1 LRGKDVFLSDKIVWI
16 FMIKLIK
23 FLFWSSISCCLLAVF
38 FILGAYFILRP
49 SLPEISLVDEA
60 QLQMPLKILTEDGI
74 LIGEFGEIKRRSLDF
89 QDIPTNI
96 KNAFLAA
103 EDDQFFNHQGISYK
117 GLLRSVIRCLSPN
130 GCYGGGGTI
139 SMQVVRGYLL
149 TREVTISR
157 KAKEIFLALQLE
169 GEISKEEIFELY
181 INRNFFGNRSYGIE
195 AASNTYFNK
204 NTFELS
210 LSEAATIAA
219 MAQSPSRI
227 NAIKAP
233 KRTEQRRNWILS
245 RMLKLNMISR
255 SDYDNAIKTP
265 LSVVKNIDL
274 YEVDGRYLAEK
285 ARQDIISRYGLE
297 AYKNGWSVYTT
308 LNSKLQASAN
318 KNSFDEL
325 LVYDKRHGWHEAE
338 NFAYLF
344 TDNEI
349 SFLSDLDINF
359 LQEDIYVS
367 DIYDDSKNLS
377 NQISIIFE
385 NFPHYKTHIKGL
397 VISFKDDKLHFIDE
411 NLEIHSIV
419 WSDEYEWARKRISN
433 NQRGPKPQFFN
444 EILNFGDFIYLR
456 KEDEFFKLDQIPK
469 AETSLISIHPM
480 SGAVKAYVGGSNFSS
495 SNFDRVALSYPQP
508 GSSFKP
514 FIYAAALANEYNLF
528 SLVNDAPIAFEDKNL
543 ESVWRPEN
551 YTGKFYGPTSVRD
564 ALINSLNIVS
574 IKLLRDVGIDKA
586 QNYLQNFGYKK
597 SRLPSDLSLA
607 LGSGNFSPI
616 EMVRAFSVIANGGY
630 LIDPYYIS
638 KIEDR
643 NGNIIYSHEDFLNLL
658 DIKEITAFPWLD
670 TLEMNIKKP
679 YFLIEPLFKEDK
691 VIDERIAFLT
701 NDVLKEFMTKGTA
714 GRKAAILNRKDIG
727 GKTGTTNDAVSTWFS
742 GFHED
747 LATTVW
753 VGTDDFTS
761 LGENEYGSTIALPI
775 WINYMQDA
783 LENLEVKERNI
794 PEGISFVKVNKET
807 GEIDNSLDA
816 QTYFELILDENLED

>member
-1 LRGKDVFLSDKIVWI
+1 
-16 FMIKLIK
+16 MIKLIK

-89 QDIPTNI
+89 PDIPTNI

-149 TREVTISR
+149 TREVTITR

-204 NTFELS
+204 STFELS

-245 RMLKLNMISR
+245 RMLKLRMISKN
-255 SDYDNAIKTP
+255 DYDNAIKTP
-265 LSVVKNIDL
+265 LAVVKNIDL

-308 LNSKLQASAN
+308 LDSKLQASAN

-325 LVYDKRHGWHEAE
+325 LVYDKRHGWDETE

-344 TDNEI
+344 NDNEI
-349 SFLSDLDINF
+349 LFLTDLDINF
-359 LQEDIYVS
+359 LEEDIYVS
-367 DIYDDSKNLS
+367 DFYDDSKSLS

-385 NFPHYKTHIKGL
+385 NFPYYKTHTKGL
-397 VISFKDDKLHFIDE
+397 VISFKDEKLHFIDE
-411 NLEIHSIV
+411 NLEIHSII
-419 WSDEYEWARKRISN
+419 WSDEYRWARKKTSN
-433 NQRGPKPQFFN
+433 NQMGPKPQFFSDF
-444 EILNFGDFIYLR
+444 LNFGDFIYLR
-456 KEDEFFKLDQIPK
+456 REDEFLTLDQIPT

-480 SGAVKAYVGGSNFSS
+480 SGAVKAYVGGANFSK
-495 SNFDRVALSYPQP
+495 SNFDRVALSYPQS

-564 ALINSLNIVS
+564 ALIKSLNIVS
-574 IKLLRDVGIDKA
+574 IKLLRQVGIDKA
-586 QNYLQNFGYKK
+586 QNYVQNFGYKK
-597 SRLPSDLSLA
+597 SRLPADLSLA

-630 LIDPYYIS
+630 LTDPYYIS

-643 NGNIIYSHEDFLNLL
+643 NGNIIYSHGDFLNLV

-670 TLEMNIKKP
+670 TLEMNIKRP
-679 YFLIEPLFKEDK
+679 YFLIEPLFIEDK

-753 VGTDDFTS
+753 VGTDDFSS

-775 WINYMQDA
+775 WINYMRDA

-794 PEGISFVKVNKET
+794 PEGVSFVKVNKKT
-807 GEIDNSLDA
+807 GEIDNSLNA

>member
-1 LRGKDVFLSDKIVWI
+1 ML
-16 FMIKLIK
+16 KLIK
-23 FLFWSSISCCLLAVF
+23 FLFWSSISCCLLAIFLV
-38 FILGAYFILRP
+38 LGAYFTLRP
-49 SLPEISLVDEA
+49 SLPEISLVDQA
-60 QLQMPLKILTEDGI
+60 QLQMPLKILTEDGV

-89 QDIPTNI
+89 SDIPPNI

-157 KAKEIFLALQLE
+157 KVKEIFLALQLE

-204 NTFELS
+204 STFELS

-245 RMLKLNMISR
+245 RMLKLRMISKN
-255 SDYDNAIKTP
+255 DYDNAIKTP
-265 LSVVKNIDL
+265 LAVVKNIDL

-308 LNSKLQASAN
+308 LDSKLQASAT

-325 LVYDKRHGWHEAE
+325 LVYDKRHGWDEAE

-344 TDNEI
+344 NDDEI
-349 SFLSDLDINF
+349 LFLTDLDINF
-359 LQEDIYVS
+359 LEEDIYVS
-367 DIYDDSKNLS
+367 DFYDDSKNLS

-385 NFPHYKTHIKGL
+385 NFPYYKTHTKGL
-397 VISFKDDKLHFIDE
+397 VISFKDEKLHFIDE
-411 NLEIHSIV
+411 NLDIHSII
-419 WSDEYEWARKRISN
+419 WSDDYRWARKKTSN
-433 NQRGPKPQFFN
+433 NQIGPKPQFFSDF
-444 EILNFGDFIYLR
+444 LNFGDFIYLR
-456 KEDEFFKLDQIPK
+456 KEDEFFTLDQIPT

-480 SGAVKAYVGGSNFSS
+480 SGAVKAYVGGANFSK
-495 SNFDRVALSYPQP
+495 SNFDRVALSYPQS

-564 ALINSLNIVS
+564 ALIKSLNIVS
-574 IKLLRDVGIDKA
+574 IKLLREVGIDKA
-586 QNYLQNFGYKK
+586 QNYVQNFGYNK
-597 SRLPSDLSLA
+597 SRLPADLSLA

-630 LIDPYYIS
+630 LTDPYYIS

-643 NGNIIYSHEDFLNLL
+643 NGNIIYSHGDFLNLV

-670 TLEMNIKKP
+670 TLEMNIKRP
-679 YFLIEPLFKEDK
+679 YFLIEPLFREDK

-753 VGTDDFTS
+753 VGTDDFSS

-775 WINYMQDA
+775 WINYMRDA

-794 PEGISFVKVNKET
+794 PEGVSFVKVNKKT
-807 GEIDNSLDA
+807 GEIDNSLNA

>member
-1 LRGKDVFLSDKIVWI
+1 ML
-16 FMIKLIK
+16 KLIK
-23 FLFWSSISCCLLAVF
+23 FLFWSSISCCLLAIFLV
-38 FILGAYFILRP
+38 LGAYFTLRP

-60 QLQMPLKILTEDGI
+60 QLQMPLKILTEDGV

-89 QDIPTNI
+89 ADIPPNI

-149 TREVTISR
+149 TRDVTITR

-204 NTFELS
+204 STFELS

-245 RMLKLNMISR
+245 RMLKLRMISKN
-255 SDYDNAIKTP
+255 DYDNAFKTP
-265 LSVVKNIDL
+265 LAVVKNIDL
-274 YEVDGRYLAEK
+274 YQVDGRYLAEK

-308 LNSKLQASAN
+308 LDSKLQASAN

-325 LVYDKRHGWHEAE
+325 LVYDKRHGWDEAE

-344 TDNEI
+344 NDDEI
-349 SFLSDLDINF
+349 LFLTDLDINF
-359 LQEDIYVS
+359 LEEDIYVS
-367 DIYDDSKNLS
+367 DFYDDNKSLS

-385 NFPHYKTHIKGL
+385 NFPYYKTHTKGL
-397 VISFKDDKLHFIDE
+397 VISFKDEKLHFIDE
-411 NLEIHSIV
+411 NLEIHSII
-419 WSDEYEWARKRISN
+419 WSDEYRWARKKTSN
-433 NQRGPKPQFFN
+433 NQIGPKPQFFSDF
-444 EILNFGDFIYLR
+444 LNFGDFIYLR
-456 KEDEFFKLDQIPK
+456 KEDEFFTLDQIPT

-480 SGAVKAYVGGSNFSS
+480 SGAVKAYVGGANFSK
-495 SNFDRVALSYPQP
+495 SNFDRVALSYPQS

-564 ALINSLNIVS
+564 ALIKSLNIVS
-574 IKLLRDVGIDKA
+574 IKLLREVGIDKA
-586 QNYLQNFGYKK
+586 QNYIQNFGYKK
-597 SRLPSDLSLA
+597 SRLPADLSLA

-630 LIDPYYIS
+630 LTDPYYIS

-643 NGNIIYSHEDFLNLL
+643 NGNIIYSHGDFLNLV

-670 TLEMNIKKP
+670 TLEMNIKRP

-753 VGTDDFTS
+753 VGTDDFSS

-775 WINYMQDA
+775 WINYMRDA

-794 PEGISFVKVNKET
+794 PEGVSFVKVNKKT
-807 GEIDNSLDA
+807 GEVDISLDA

>member
-1 LRGKDVFLSDKIVWI
+1 ML
-16 FMIKLIK
+16 KLIK
-23 FLFWSSISCCLLAVF
+23 FLFWSSISCCLLAIFLV
-38 FILGAYFILRP
+38 LGAYFTLRP

-60 QLQMPLKILTEDGI
+60 QLQMPLKILTEDGV

-89 QDIPTNI
+89 ADIPPNI

-157 KAKEIFLALQLE
+157 KVKEIFLALQLE

-204 NTFELS
+204 STFELS

-245 RMLKLNMISR
+245 RMLKLRMISKN
-255 SDYDNAIKTP
+255 DYDNAFKTP
-265 LSVVKNIDL
+265 LAVVKNIDL
-274 YEVDGRYLAEK
+274 YQVDGRYLAEK

-308 LNSKLQASAN
+308 LDSKLQASAN

-325 LVYDKRHGWHEAE
+325 LVYDKRHGWDEAE

-344 TDNEI
+344 NDDEI
-349 SFLSDLDINF
+349 LFLTDLDINF
-359 LQEDIYVS
+359 LEEDIYVS
-367 DIYDDSKNLS
+367 DFYDDNKSLS

-385 NFPHYKTHIKGL
+385 NFPYYKTHTKGL
-397 VISFKDDKLHFIDE
+397 VISFKDEKLHFIDE
-411 NLEIHSIV
+411 NLEIHSII
-419 WSDEYEWARKRISN
+419 WSDEYRWARKKTSN
-433 NQRGPKPQFFN
+433 NQIGLKPLFFSDF
-444 EILNFGDFIYLR
+444 LNFGDFIYLR
-456 KEDEFFKLDQIPK
+456 KEDEFFTLDQIPT

-480 SGAVKAYVGGSNFSS
+480 SGAVKAYVGGANFSK
-495 SNFDRVALSYPQP
+495 SNFDRVALSYPQS

-564 ALINSLNIVS
+564 ALIKSLNIVS
-574 IKLLRDVGIDKA
+574 IKLLREVGIDKA
-586 QNYLQNFGYKK
+586 QNYIQNFGYKK
-597 SRLPSDLSLA
+597 SRLPADLSLA

-630 LIDPYYIS
+630 LTDPYYIS

-643 NGNIIYSHEDFLNLL
+643 NGNIIYSHGDFLNLV

-670 TLEMNIKKP
+670 TLEMNIKRP

-753 VGTDDFTS
+753 VGTDDFSS

-775 WINYMQDA
+775 WINYMRDA

-794 PEGISFVKVNKET
+794 PEGVSFVKVNKKT
-807 GEIDNSLDA
+807 GEIDISLDA

>member
-1 LRGKDVFLSDKIVWI
+1 ML
-16 FMIKLIK
+16 KLIK

-89 QDIPTNI
+89 SDIPANI

-103 EDDQFFNHQGISYK
+103 EDDQFFNHQGINYK
-117 GLLRSVIRCLSPN
+117 GLLRSTIRCLSPN

-149 TREVTISR
+149 TREVTITR
-157 KAKEIFLALQLE
+157 KAREIFLALQLE

-367 DIYDDSKNLS
+367 DIYDYDDSKNLS

-397 VISFKDDKLHFIDE
+397 VISFKDDRLHFIDE

-586 QNYLQNFGYKK
+586 QNYVQNFGYKK

>member
-1 LRGKDVFLSDKIVWI
+1 LKGKDVFLSDKIVSI
-16 FMIKLIK
+16 FMLKLIK

-89 QDIPTNI
+89 SDIPANI

-149 TREVTISR
+149 TREVTITR

-204 NTFELS
+204 STFELS

-245 RMLKLNMISR
+245 RMLKLSMISR

-265 LSVVKNIDL
+265 LAVVKNIDL

-325 LVYDKRHGWHEAE
+325 LVYDKRHGWNEAE

-344 TDNEI
+344 NDNEI

-359 LQEDIYVS
+359 LQEDIYAS
-367 DIYDDSKNLS
+367 DFYDDSKNLS

-385 NFPHYKTHIKGL
+385 NFPYYKTPIKGL
-397 VISFKDDKLHFIDE
+397 VISFKDDKLHFFDE
-411 NLEIHSIV
+411 NLEIHSIS

-456 KEDEFFKLDQIPK
+456 REGEFLTLDQIPK

-480 SGAVKAYVGGSNFSS
+480 SGAVKAYVGGSNFSR
-495 SNFDRVALSYPQP
+495 SNFDRVALSYPQS

-574 IKLLRDVGIDKA
+574 IKLLREVGIDKA
-586 QNYLQNFGYKK
+586 QNYIQNFGYKK

-616 EMVRAFSVIANGGY
+616 EMVRAFGVIANGGY
-630 LIDPYYIS
+630 LVDPYYIS

-643 NGNIIYSHEDFLNLL
+643 DGNIIYFHEDFLNLV

-679 YFLIEPLFKEDK
+679 YFLIEPQFKEDK
-691 VIDERIAFLT
+691 VIDERIAFLA

-714 GRKAAILNRKDIG
+714 GRKAAILNRKDIA

-794 PEGISFVKVNKET
+794 PEGISFVKVNKKT
-807 GEIDNSLDA
+807 GEIDNSVDA
-816 QTYFELILDENLED
+816 QTYFELILDENLKD

>member
-1 LRGKDVFLSDKIVWI
+1 ML
-16 FMIKLIK
+16 KLIK
-23 FLFWSSISCCLLAVF
+23 FLFWSSISCCLLAIFLV
-38 FILGAYFILRP
+38 LGAYFTLRP

-60 QLQMPLKILTEDGI
+60 QLQMPLKILTEDGV

-89 QDIPTNI
+89 ADIPPNI

-157 KAKEIFLALQLE
+157 KVKEIFLALQLE

-204 NTFELS
+204 STFELS

-245 RMLKLNMISR
+245 RMLKLRMISKN
-255 SDYDNAIKTP
+255 DYDNAFKTP
-265 LSVVKNIDL
+265 LAVVKNIDL
-274 YEVDGRYLAEK
+274 YQVDGRYLAEK

-308 LNSKLQASAN
+308 LDSKLQASAN

-325 LVYDKRHGWHEAE
+325 LVYDKRHGWDEAE

-344 TDNEI
+344 NDDEI
-349 SFLSDLDINF
+349 LFLTDLDINF
-359 LQEDIYVS
+359 LEEDIYVS
-367 DIYDDSKNLS
+367 DFYDDNKSLS

-385 NFPHYKTHIKGL
+385 NFPYYKTHTKGL
-397 VISFKDDKLHFIDE
+397 VISFKDEKLHFIDE
-411 NLEIHSIV
+411 NLEIHSII
-419 WSDEYEWARKRISN
+419 WSDEYRWARKKTSN
-433 NQRGPKPQFFN
+433 NQIGPKPQFFSDF
-444 EILNFGDFIYLR
+444 LNFGDFIYLR
-456 KEDEFFKLDQIPK
+456 KEDEFFTLDQIPT

-480 SGAVKAYVGGSNFSS
+480 SGAVKAYVGGTNFSK
-495 SNFDRVALSYPQP
+495 SNFDRVALSYPQS

-564 ALINSLNIVS
+564 ALIKSLNIVS
-574 IKLLRDVGIDKA
+574 IKLLREVGIDKA
-586 QNYLQNFGYKK
+586 QNYIQNFGYKK
-597 SRLPSDLSLA
+597 SRLPADLSLA

-630 LIDPYYIS
+630 LTDPYYIS

-643 NGNIIYSHEDFLNLL
+643 NGNIIYSHEDFLNLV

-670 TLEMNIKKP
+670 TLEMNIKRP

-753 VGTDDFTS
+753 VGTDDFSS

-775 WINYMQDA
+775 WINYMRDA

-794 PEGISFVKVNKET
+794 PEGVSFVKVNKKT
-807 GEIDNSLDA
+807 GEIDISLDA

>member
-1 LRGKDVFLSDKIVWI
+1 ML
-16 FMIKLIK
+16 KLIK
-23 FLFWSSISCCLLAVF
+23 FLFWSSISCCLLAIFLV
-38 FILGAYFILRP
+38 LGAYFTLRP
-49 SLPEISLVDEA
+49 SLPEISLVDQA
-60 QLQMPLKILTEDGI
+60 QLQMPLKILTEDGV

-89 QDIPTNI
+89 SDIPPNI

-157 KAKEIFLALQLE
+157 KVKEIFLALQLE

-204 NTFELS
+204 STFELS

-245 RMLKLNMISR
+245 RMLKLRMISKN
-255 SDYDNAIKTP
+255 DYDNAIKTP
-265 LSVVKNIDL
+265 LAVVKNIDL

-308 LNSKLQASAN
+308 LDSKLQASAS

-325 LVYDKRHGWHEAE
+325 LVYDKRHGWDEAE

-344 TDNEI
+344 NDEEI
-349 SFLSDLDINF
+349 LFLNDLDINF
-359 LQEDIYVS
+359 LEEDIYVS
-367 DIYDDSKNLS
+367 DFYDDSKSLS

-385 NFPHYKTHIKGL
+385 NFPYYKTHTKGL
-397 VISFKDDKLHFIDE
+397 VISFKDKKLHFIDE
-411 NLEIHSIV
+411 NLEIHSII
-419 WSDEYEWARKRISN
+419 WSDEYRWARKKTSN
-433 NQRGPKPQFFN
+433 NQMGPKPQFFSDF
-444 EILNFGDFIYLR
+444 LNFGDFIYLR
-456 KEDEFFKLDQIPK
+456 KEDEFFTLDQIPT

-480 SGAVKAYVGGSNFSS
+480 SGAVKAYVGGANFSK
-495 SNFDRVALSYPQP
+495 SNFDRVALSYPQS

-564 ALINSLNIVS
+564 ALIKSLNIVS
-574 IKLLRDVGIDKA
+574 IKLLREVGIDKA
-586 QNYLQNFGYKK
+586 QNYVQNFGYNK
-597 SRLPSDLSLA
+597 SRLPADLSLA

-630 LIDPYYIS
+630 LTDPYYIS

-643 NGNIIYSHEDFLNLL
+643 NGNIIYSHGDFLNLV

-670 TLEMNIKKP
+670 TLEMNIKRP
-679 YFLIEPLFKEDK
+679 YFLIEPLFREDK

-753 VGTDDFTS
+753 VGTDDFSS

-775 WINYMQDA
+775 WINYMRDA

-794 PEGISFVKVNKET
+794 PEGVSFVKVNKKT
-807 GEIDNSLDA
+807 GEIDNSLNA

>member
-1 LRGKDVFLSDKIVWI
+1 ML
-16 FMIKLIK
+16 KLIK
-23 FLFWSSISCCLLAVF
+23 FLFWSSISCCLLAIFLV
-38 FILGAYFILRP
+38 LGAYFTLRP

-60 QLQMPLKILTEDGI
+60 QLQMPLKILTEDGV

-89 QDIPTNI
+89 SDIPPNI

-157 KAKEIFLALQLE
+157 KVKEIFLALQLE

-204 NTFELS
+204 STFELS

-233 KRTEQRRNWILS
+233 KRTKQRRNWILS
-245 RMLKLNMISR
+245 RMLKLRMISKN
-255 SDYDNAIKTP
+255 DYEHAIKTP
-265 LSVVKNIDL
+265 LAVVKNIDL

-308 LNSKLQASAN
+308 LDSKLQASAS

-325 LVYDKRHGWHEAE
+325 LVYDKRHGWDEAE

-344 TDNEI
+344 NDDEI
-349 SFLSDLDINF
+349 LFLTDLDINF
-359 LQEDIYVS
+359 LEEDIYVS
-367 DIYDDSKNLS
+367 DFYDDSKSLS

-385 NFPHYKTHIKGL
+385 NFPYYKTHTKGL
-397 VISFKDDKLHFIDE
+397 VISFKDEKLHFIDE
-411 NLEIHSIV
+411 NLEIHSII
-419 WSDEYEWARKRISN
+419 WSDEYRWARKKISN
-433 NQRGPKPQFFN
+433 NQMGPKPQFFSDF
-444 EILNFGDFIYLR
+444 LNFGDFIYLR
-456 KEDEFFKLDQIPK
+456 KEDEFFTLDQIPT

-480 SGAVKAYVGGSNFSS
+480 SGAVKAYVGGANFSK
-495 SNFDRVALSYPQP
+495 SNFDRVALSYPQS

-564 ALINSLNIVS
+564 ALIKSLNIVS
-574 IKLLRDVGIDKA
+574 IKLLREVGIDKA
-586 QNYLQNFGYKK
+586 QNYVQNFGYNK
-597 SRLPSDLSLA
+597 SRLPADLSLA

-630 LIDPYYIS
+630 LTDPYYIS

-643 NGNIIYSHEDFLNLL
+643 NGNIIYSHGDFLNLV

-670 TLEMNIKKP
+670 TLEMNIKRP
-679 YFLIEPLFKEDK
+679 YFLIEPLFREDK

-753 VGTDDFTS
+753 VGTDDFSS

-775 WINYMQDA
+775 WINYMRDA

-794 PEGISFVKVNKET
+794 PEGVSFVKVNKKT

>member
-1 LRGKDVFLSDKIVWI
+1 ML
-16 FMIKLIK
+16 KLIK
-23 FLFWSSISCCLLAVF
+23 FLFWSSISCCLLAIFLV
-38 FILGAYFILRP
+38 LGAYFTLRP

-60 QLQMPLKILTEDGI
+60 QLQMPLKILTEDGV

-89 QDIPTNI
+89 ADIPPNI

-157 KAKEIFLALQLE
+157 KVKEIFLALQLE

-204 NTFELS
+204 STFELS

-245 RMLKLNMISR
+245 RMLKLRMISKN
-255 SDYDNAIKTP
+255 DYDNAFKTP
-265 LSVVKNIDL
+265 LAVVKNIDL
-274 YEVDGRYLAEK
+274 YQVDGRYLAEK

-308 LNSKLQASAN
+308 LDSKLQASAN

-325 LVYDKRHGWHEAE
+325 LVYDKRHGWDEAE

-344 TDNEI
+344 NDDEI
-349 SFLSDLDINF
+349 LFLTDLDINF
-359 LQEDIYVS
+359 LEEDIYVS
-367 DIYDDSKNLS
+367 DFYDDNKSLS

-385 NFPHYKTHIKGL
+385 NFPYYKTHTKGL
-397 VISFKDDKLHFIDE
+397 VISFKDEKLHFIDE
-411 NLEIHSIV
+411 NLEIHSII
-419 WSDEYEWARKRISN
+419 WSDEYRWARKKTSN
-433 NQRGPKPQFFN
+433 NQIGPKPQFFSDF
-444 EILNFGDFIYLR
+444 LNFGDFIYLR
-456 KEDEFFKLDQIPK
+456 KEDEFFTLDQIPT

-480 SGAVKAYVGGSNFSS
+480 SGAVKAYVGGANFSK
-495 SNFDRVALSYPQP
+495 SNFDRVALSYPQS

-564 ALINSLNIVS
+564 ALIKSLNIVS
-574 IKLLRDVGIDKA
+574 IKLLREVGIDKA
-586 QNYLQNFGYKK
+586 QNYIQNFGYKK
-597 SRLPSDLSLA
+597 SRLPADLSLA

-630 LIDPYYIS
+630 LTDPYYIS

-643 NGNIIYSHEDFLNLL
+643 NGNIIYSHEDFLNLV

-670 TLEMNIKKP
+670 TLEMNIKRP

-753 VGTDDFTS
+753 VGTDDFSS

-775 WINYMQDA
+775 WINYMRDA

-794 PEGISFVKVNKET
+794 PEGVSFVKVNKKT
-807 GEIDNSLDA
+807 GEVDISLDA

>member
-1 LRGKDVFLSDKIVWI
+1 ML
-16 FMIKLIK
+16 KLIK
-23 FLFWSSISCCLLAVF
+23 FLFWSSISCCLLAIFLV
-38 FILGAYFILRP
+38 LGAYFTLRP
-49 SLPEISLVDEA
+49 SLPEISLVDQA
-60 QLQMPLKILTEDGI
+60 QLQMPLKILTEDGV

-89 QDIPTNI
+89 SDIPPNI

-157 KAKEIFLALQLE
+157 KVKEIFLALQLE

-204 NTFELS
+204 STFELS

-245 RMLKLNMISR
+245 RMLKLRMISKN
-255 SDYDNAIKTP
+255 DYDNAIKTP
-265 LSVVKNIDL
+265 LAVVKNIDL

-308 LNSKLQASAN
+308 LDSKLQASAT

-325 LVYDKRHGWHEAE
+325 LVYDKRHGWDEAE

-344 TDNEI
+344 NDDEI
-349 SFLSDLDINF
+349 LFLTDLDINF
-359 LQEDIYVS
+359 LEEDIYVS
-367 DIYDDSKNLS
+367 DFYDDSKSLS

-385 NFPHYKTHIKGL
+385 NFPYYKTHTKGL
-397 VISFKDDKLHFIDE
+397 VISFKDEKLHFIDE
-411 NLEIHSIV
+411 NLEIHSII
-419 WSDEYEWARKRISN
+419 WSDEYRWARKKTSN
-433 NQRGPKPQFFN
+433 NQMGPKPQFFSDF
-444 EILNFGDFIYLR
+444 LNFGDFIYLR
-456 KEDEFFKLDQIPK
+456 REDEFLTLDQIPT

-480 SGAVKAYVGGSNFSS
+480 SGAVKAYVGGANFSK
-495 SNFDRVALSYPQP
+495 SNFDRVALSYPQS

-514 FIYAAALANEYNLF
+514 FIYAAALANEFNLF

-564 ALINSLNIVS
+564 ALIKSLNIVS
-574 IKLLRDVGIDKA
+574 IKLLREVGIDKA
-586 QNYLQNFGYKK
+586 QNYVQNFGYNK
-597 SRLPSDLSLA
+597 SRLPADLSLA

-630 LIDPYYIS
+630 LTDPYYIS

-643 NGNIIYSHEDFLNLL
+643 NGNIIYSHGDFLNLV

-670 TLEMNIKKP
+670 TLEMNIKRP
-679 YFLIEPLFKEDK
+679 YFLIEPLFREDK

-753 VGTDDFTS
+753 VGTDDFSS

-775 WINYMQDA
+775 WINYMRDA

-794 PEGISFVKVNKET
+794 PEGVSFVKVNKKT
-807 GEIDNSLDA
+807 GEIDNSLNA

>member
-23 FLFWSSISCCLLAVF
+23 FLFWSSISCCLLTVF

-397 VISFKDDKLHFIDE
+397 VISFKDDRLHFIDE

>member
-1 LRGKDVFLSDKIVWI
+1 ML
-16 FMIKLIK
+16 KLIK
-23 FLFWSSISCCLLAVF
+23 FLFWSSISCCLLAILLV
-38 FILGAYFILRP
+38 LGAYFTLRP

-89 QDIPTNI
+89 ADIPPNI

-149 TREVTISR
+149 TREVTITR

-169 GEISKEEIFELY
+169 GEISKKEIFELY
-181 INRNFFGNRSYGIE
+181 INRNFFGNRSYGVE

-204 NTFELS
+204 SAFELS

-245 RMLKLNMISR
+245 RMLKLRMISR

-265 LSVVKNIDL
+265 LVVVKNIDL

-285 ARQDIISRYGLE
+285 ARQDIIFRYGLE

-325 LVYDKRHGWHEAE
+325 LVYGKRHGWDEAE

-344 TDNEI
+344 NDNEI
-349 SFLSDLDINF
+349 SFLTDLDVNF
-359 LQEDIYVS
+359 LQEDIYVTE
-367 DIYDDSKNLS
+367 YYYDSKNLS

-385 NFPHYKTHIKGL
+385 NFPYYKTHIKGL
-397 VISFKDDKLHFIDE
+397 VISFKDEKLHFIDE

-419 WSDEYEWARKRISN
+419 WSDEYEWARKRISS
-433 NQRGPKPQFFN
+433 NQRGPKPDFFN
-444 EILNFGDFIYLR
+444 DFLNFGDFIYLR
-456 KEDEFFKLDQIPK
+456 KEDEFFTLDQIPK

-480 SGAVKAYVGGSNFSS
+480 SGAVKAYVGGANFSR
-495 SNFDRVALSYPQP
+495 SNFDRVALSYPQS

-528 SLVNDAPIAFEDKNL
+528 SLVNDAPIAFKDKNL

-574 IKLLRDVGIDKA
+574 IKLLREVGIDKA
-586 QNYLQNFGYKK
+586 QNYVQNFGYKK

-616 EMVRAFSVIANGGY
+616 EMVRAFGVIANGGY

-643 NGNIIYSHEDFLNLL
+643 NGNIIYSHEDFLNLV
-658 DIKEITAFPWLD
+658 DIKEIKAFPWLD

-714 GRKAAILNRKDIG
+714 GRKAAILNRKDIA

-783 LENLEVKERNI
+783 LENLGVKEGNI
-794 PEGISFVKVNKET
+794 PEGISFVKVNKKT

>member
-1 LRGKDVFLSDKIVWI
+1 ML
-16 FMIKLIK
+16 KLIK
-23 FLFWSSISCCLLAVF
+23 FLFWSSISCCLLAIFLV
-38 FILGAYFILRP
+38 LGAYFTLRP

-60 QLQMPLKILTEDGI
+60 QLQMPLKILTEDGV

-89 QDIPTNI
+89 ADIPPNI

-157 KAKEIFLALQLE
+157 KVKEIFLALQLE

-204 NTFELS
+204 STFELS

-245 RMLKLNMISR
+245 RMLKLRMISKN
-255 SDYDNAIKTP
+255 DYDNAFKTP
-265 LSVVKNIDL
+265 LAVVKNIDL
-274 YEVDGRYLAEK
+274 YQVDGRYLAEK

-308 LNSKLQASAN
+308 LDSKLQASAN

-325 LVYDKRHGWHEAE
+325 LVYDKRHGWDEAE

-344 TDNEI
+344 NDDEI
-349 SFLSDLDINF
+349 LFLTDLDINF
-359 LQEDIYVS
+359 LEEDIYVS
-367 DIYDDSKNLS
+367 DFYDDNKSLS

-385 NFPHYKTHIKGL
+385 NFPYYKTHTKGL
-397 VISFKDDKLHFIDE
+397 VISFKDEKLHFIDE
-411 NLEIHSIV
+411 NLEIHSII
-419 WSDEYEWARKRISN
+419 WSDEYRWARKKTSN
-433 NQRGPKPQFFN
+433 NQIGPKPQFFSDF
-444 EILNFGDFIYLR
+444 LNFGDFIYLR
-456 KEDEFFKLDQIPK
+456 KEDEFFTLDQIPT

-480 SGAVKAYVGGSNFSS
+480 SGALKAYVGGTNFSK
-495 SNFDRVALSYPQP
+495 SNFDRVALSYPQS

-564 ALINSLNIVS
+564 ALIKSLNIVS
-574 IKLLRDVGIDKA
+574 IKLLREVGIDKA
-586 QNYLQNFGYKK
+586 QNYIQNFGYKK
-597 SRLPSDLSLA
+597 SRLPADLSLA

-630 LIDPYYIS
+630 LTDPYYIS

-643 NGNIIYSHEDFLNLL
+643 NGNIIYSHEDFLNLV

-670 TLEMNIKKP
+670 TLEMNIKRP

-753 VGTDDFTS
+753 VGTDDFSS

-775 WINYMQDA
+775 WINYMRDA

-794 PEGISFVKVNKET
+794 PEGVSFVKVNKKT
-807 GEIDNSLDA
+807 GEVDISLDA

>member
-1 LRGKDVFLSDKIVWI
+1 ML
-16 FMIKLIK
+16 KLIK
-23 FLFWSSISCCLLAVF
+23 FIFWSSISCCLLSIFLV
-38 FILGAYFILRP
+38 LGAYFTLRP

-60 QLQMPLKILTEDGI
+60 QLQMPLKILTEDGV

-89 QDIPTNI
+89 ADIPQNI

-139 SMQVVRGYLL
+139 SMQVVRAYLL

-157 KAKEIFLALQLE
+157 KVKEIFLALQLE

-204 NTFELS
+204 STFELS

-245 RMLKLNMISR
+245 RMLKLRMISKN
-255 SDYDNAIKTP
+255 DYDNAIKTP
-265 LSVVKNIDL
+265 LAVVKNIDL

-308 LNSKLQASAN
+308 LDSKLQASAN

-325 LVYDKRHGWHEAE
+325 LVYDKRHGWDEAE

-344 TDNEI
+344 NDDEI
-349 SFLSDLDINF
+349 LFLTDLDINF
-359 LQEDIYVS
+359 LEEDIYIS
-367 DIYDDSKNLS
+367 DLYDDSKSLS

-385 NFPHYKTHIKGL
+385 NFPYYKTHTKGL
-397 VISFKDDKLHFIDE
+397 VISFKDNKLHFIDE
-411 NLEIHSIV
+411 NLEIHSII
-419 WSDEYEWARKRISN
+419 WSDEYRWARKKTSN
-433 NQRGPKPQFFN
+433 NQMGPKPQSFSDF
-444 EILNFGDFIYLR
+444 LNFADFIYLR
-456 KEDEFFKLDQIPK
+456 KEDEFFILDQIPT

-480 SGAVKAYVGGSNFSS
+480 SGAVKAYVGGANFSK
-495 SNFDRVALSYPQP
+495 SNFDRVALSYPQS

-574 IKLLRDVGIDKA
+574 IKLLREVGIDKA
-586 QNYLQNFGYKK
+586 QNYVQNFGYKK
-597 SRLPSDLSLA
+597 SRLPADLSLA

-643 NGNIIYSHEDFLNLL
+643 SGNIIYSHEDFLNLV

-670 TLEMNIKKP
+670 TLEMNIKRP

-742 GFHED
+742 GFHDD

-783 LENLEVKERNI
+783 LEKLEVKERNI

-807 GEIDNSLDA
+807 GEIENSLDA

>member
-1 LRGKDVFLSDKIVWI
+1 ML
-16 FMIKLIK
+16 KLIK
-23 FLFWSSISCCLLAVF
+23 FLFWSSISCCLLAIFLV
-38 FILGAYFILRP
+38 LGAYFTLRP
-49 SLPEISLVDEA
+49 SLPEISLVDQA
-60 QLQMPLKILTEDGI
+60 QLQMPLKILTEDGV

-89 QDIPTNI
+89 SDIPPNI

-149 TREVTISR
+149 TREVTVSR
-157 KAKEIFLALQLE
+157 KVKEIFLALQLE

-204 NTFELS
+204 STFELS

-245 RMLKLNMISR
+245 RMLKLRMISKN
-255 SDYDNAIKTP
+255 DYDNAIKTP
-265 LSVVKNIDL
+265 LAVVKNIDL

-285 ARQDIISRYGLE
+285 ARQNIISRYGLE

-308 LNSKLQASAN
+308 LDSKLQASAT

-325 LVYDKRHGWHEAE
+325 LVYDKRHGWDEAE

-344 TDNEI
+344 NDDEI
-349 SFLSDLDINF
+349 LFLTDLDINF
-359 LQEDIYVS
+359 LEEDIYVS
-367 DIYDDSKNLS
+367 DFYDDSKSLS

-385 NFPHYKTHIKGL
+385 NFPYYKTHTKGL
-397 VISFKDDKLHFIDE
+397 VISFKDEKLHFIDE
-411 NLEIHSIV
+411 NLDIHSII
-419 WSDEYEWARKRISN
+419 WSDDYKWARKKTSN
-433 NQRGPKPQFFN
+433 NQMGPKPQFFSDF
-444 EILNFGDFIYLR
+444 LNFGDFIYLR
-456 KEDEFFKLDQIPK
+456 KEDEFFTLDQIPTV
-469 AETSLISIHPM
+469 ETSLISIHPM
-480 SGAVKAYVGGSNFSS
+480 SGAVKAYVGGANFSK
-495 SNFDRVALSYPQP
+495 SNFDRVALSYPQS

-564 ALINSLNIVS
+564 ALIKSLNIVS
-574 IKLLRDVGIDKA
+574 IKLLREVGIDKA
-586 QNYLQNFGYKK
+586 QNYVQNFGYNK
-597 SRLPSDLSLA
+597 SRLPADLSLA

-630 LIDPYYIS
+630 LTDPYYIS

-643 NGNIIYSHEDFLNLL
+643 NGNIIYSHGDFLNLV

-670 TLEMNIKKP
+670 TLEMNIKRP
-679 YFLIEPLFKEDK
+679 YFLIEPLFREDK

-753 VGTDDFTS
+753 VGTDDFSS

-775 WINYMQDA
+775 WINYMRDA

-794 PEGISFVKVNKET
+794 PEGVSFVKVNKKT
-807 GEIDNSLDA
+807 GEIDNSLNA

>member
-1 LRGKDVFLSDKIVWI
+1 ML
-16 FMIKLIK
+16 KLIK
-23 FLFWSSISCCLLAVF
+23 FLFWSSISCCLLAIFLV
-38 FILGAYFILRP
+38 LGAYFTLRP
-49 SLPEISLVDEA
+49 SLPEISLVDQA
-60 QLQMPLKILTEDGI
+60 QLQMPLKILTEDGV

-89 QDIPTNI
+89 SDIPPNI

-157 KAKEIFLALQLE
+157 KVKEIFLALQLE

-204 NTFELS
+204 STFELS

-245 RMLKLNMISR
+245 RMLKLRMISKN
-255 SDYDNAIKTP
+255 DYDNAIKTP
-265 LSVVKNIDL
+265 LAVVKNIDL

-308 LNSKLQASAN
+308 LDSKLQASAT

-325 LVYDKRHGWHEAE
+325 LVYDKRHGWDEAE

-344 TDNEI
+344 NDDEI
-349 SFLSDLDINF
+349 LFLTDLDINF
-359 LQEDIYVS
+359 LEEDIYVS
-367 DIYDDSKNLS
+367 DFYDDSKNLS

-385 NFPHYKTHIKGL
+385 NFPYYKTHTKGL
-397 VISFKDDKLHFIDE
+397 VISFKDEKLHFIDE
-411 NLEIHSIV
+411 NLDIHSII
-419 WSDEYEWARKRISN
+419 WSDDYRWARKKTSN
-433 NQRGPKPQFFN
+433 NQIGPKPQFFSDF
-444 EILNFGDFIYLR
+444 LNFGDFIYLR
-456 KEDEFFKLDQIPK
+456 KEDEFFTLDQIPT

-480 SGAVKAYVGGSNFSS
+480 SGAVKAYVGGANFSK
-495 SNFDRVALSYPQP
+495 SNFDRVALSYPQS

-564 ALINSLNIVS
+564 ALIKSLNIVS
-574 IKLLRDVGIDKA
+574 IKLLREVGIDKA
-586 QNYLQNFGYKK
+586 QNYVQNFGYNK
-597 SRLPSDLSLA
+597 SRLPADLSLA

-630 LIDPYYIS
+630 LTDPYYIS

-643 NGNIIYSHEDFLNLL
+643 NGNIIYSHGDFLNLV

-670 TLEMNIKKP
+670 TLEMNIKRP
-679 YFLIEPLFKEDK
+679 YFLIEPLFREDK

-753 VGTDDFTS
+753 VGTDDFSS

-775 WINYMQDA
+775 WINYMRDA
-783 LENLEVKERNI
+783 LENLEVKEMNI
-794 PEGISFVKVNKET
+794 PEGVSFVKVNKKT
-807 GEIDNSLDA
+807 GEIDNSLNA

>member
-1 LRGKDVFLSDKIVWI
+1 ML
-16 FMIKLIK
+16 KLIK
-23 FLFWSSISCCLLAVF
+23 FLFWSSISCCLLAIFLV
-38 FILGAYFILRP
+38 LGAYFTLRP

-60 QLQMPLKILTEDGI
+60 QLQMPLKILTEDGV

-89 QDIPTNI
+89 ADIPPNI

-157 KAKEIFLALQLE
+157 KVKEIFLALQLE

-204 NTFELS
+204 STFELS

-219 MAQSPSRI
+219 MAQSPSKI

-233 KRTEQRRNWILS
+233 KRTQQRRNWILS
-245 RMLKLNMISR
+245 RMLKLRMISKN
-255 SDYDNAIKTP
+255 DYDNAFKTP
-265 LSVVKNIDL
+265 LAVVKNIDL
-274 YEVDGRYLAEK
+274 YQVDGRYLAEK

-308 LNSKLQASAN
+308 LDSKLQASAN

-325 LVYDKRHGWHEAE
+325 LVYDKRHGWDEAE

-344 TDNEI
+344 NDDEI
-349 SFLSDLDINF
+349 LFLTDLDINF
-359 LQEDIYVS
+359 LEEDIYVS
-367 DIYDDSKNLS
+367 DFYDDNKSLS

-385 NFPHYKTHIKGL
+385 NFPYYKTHTKGL
-397 VISFKDDKLHFIDE
+397 VISFKDEKLHFIDE
-411 NLEIHSIV
+411 NLEIHSII
-419 WSDEYEWARKRISN
+419 WSDEYRWARKKTSN
-433 NQRGPKPQFFN
+433 NQIGPKPQFFSDF
-444 EILNFGDFIYLR
+444 LNFGDFIYLR
-456 KEDEFFKLDQIPK
+456 KEDEFFTLDQIPT

-480 SGAVKAYVGGSNFSS
+480 SGAVKAYVGGTNFSK
-495 SNFDRVALSYPQP
+495 SNFDRVALSYPQS

-564 ALINSLNIVS
+564 ALIKSLNIVS
-574 IKLLRDVGIDKA
+574 IKLLREVGIDKA
-586 QNYLQNFGYKK
+586 QNYIQNFGYKK
-597 SRLPSDLSLA
+597 SRLPADLSLA

-630 LIDPYYIS
+630 LTDPYYIS

-643 NGNIIYSHEDFLNLL
+643 NGNIIYSHGDFLNLV

-670 TLEMNIKKP
+670 TLEMNIKRP

-753 VGTDDFTS
+753 VGTDDFSS

-775 WINYMQDA
+775 WINYMRDA

-794 PEGISFVKVNKET
+794 PEGVSFVKVNKKT
-807 GEIDNSLDA
+807 GEIDISLDA

>member
-1 LRGKDVFLSDKIVWI
+1 LKGKDVFLSDKIVSI
-16 FMIKLIK
+16 FMLKLIK

-74 LIGEFGEIKRRSLDF
+74 LIGEFGEIKRRSLNF
-89 QDIPTNI
+89 SDIPANI

-117 GLLRSVIRCLSPN
+117 GLLRSIIRCLSPN

-149 TREVTISR
+149 TREVTITR
-157 KAKEIFLALQLE
+157 KAREIFLALQLE

-397 VISFKDDKLHFIDE
+397 VISFKDDRLHFIDE

-586 QNYLQNFGYKK
+586 QNYVQNFGYKK

-679 YFLIEPLFKEDK
+679 YFLIKPLFKEDK

-701 NDVLKEFMTKGTA
+701 NDVLTEFMTKGTA

>member
-1 LRGKDVFLSDKIVWI
+1 ML
-16 FMIKLIK
+16 KLIK
-23 FLFWSSISCCLLAVF
+23 FLFWSSISCCLLAIFLV
-38 FILGAYFILRP
+38 LGAYFTLRP
-49 SLPEISLVDEA
+49 SLPEISLVDQA
-60 QLQMPLKILTEDGI
+60 QLQMPLKILTEDGV

-89 QDIPTNI
+89 SDIPPNI

-149 TREVTISR
+149 TREVTITR

-204 NTFELS
+204 STFELS

-245 RMLKLNMISR
+245 RMLKLSMISR

-265 LSVVKNIDL
+265 LAVVKNIDL

-308 LNSKLQASAN
+308 LDSKLQASAT

-325 LVYDKRHGWHEAE
+325 LVYDKRHGWDEAE

-344 TDNEI
+344 NDDEI
-349 SFLSDLDINF
+349 LFLTDLDINF
-359 LQEDIYVS
+359 LEEDIYVS
-367 DIYDDSKNLS
+367 DFYDDSKSLS

-385 NFPHYKTHIKGL
+385 NFPYYKTHTKGL
-397 VISFKDDKLHFIDE
+397 VISFKDEKLHFIDE
-411 NLEIHSIV
+411 NLDIHSII
-419 WSDEYEWARKRISN
+419 WSDDYRWARKKTSN
-433 NQRGPKPQFFN
+433 NQIGPKPQFFSDF
-444 EILNFGDFIYLR
+444 LNFGDFIYLR
-456 KEDEFFKLDQIPK
+456 KEDEFFTLDQIPT

-480 SGAVKAYVGGSNFSS
+480 SGAVKAYVGGANFSK
-495 SNFDRVALSYPQP
+495 SNFDRVALSYPQS

-574 IKLLRDVGIDKA
+574 IKLLREVGIDKA
-586 QNYLQNFGYKK
+586 QNYVQNFGYNK
-597 SRLPSDLSLA
+597 SRLPADLSLA

-630 LIDPYYIS
+630 LTDPYYIS

-643 NGNIIYSHEDFLNLL
+643 NGNIIYSHGDFLNLV

-670 TLEMNIKKP
+670 TLEMNIKRP
-679 YFLIEPLFKEDK
+679 YFLIEPLFREDK

-753 VGTDDFTS
+753 VGTDDFSS

-775 WINYMQDA
+775 WINYMRDA

-794 PEGISFVKVNKET
+794 PEGVSFVKVNKKT
-807 GEIDNSLDA
+807 GEIDNSLNA

>member
-1 LRGKDVFLSDKIVWI
+1 MRVKDVFLSDKIVKT
-16 FMIKLIK
+16 FMLKLIK
-23 FLFWSSISCCLLAVF
+23 FLFWSSISCCLLAIFLV
-38 FILGAYFILRP
+38 LGAYFTLRP

-60 QLQMPLKILTEDGI
+60 QLQMPLKILTEDGV

-89 QDIPTNI
+89 ADIPPNI

-157 KAKEIFLALQLE
+157 KVKEIFLALQLE

-204 NTFELS
+204 STFELS

-245 RMLKLNMISR
+245 RMLKLRMISKN
-255 SDYDNAIKTP
+255 DYDNAFKTP
-265 LSVVKNIDL
+265 LAVVKNIDL
-274 YEVDGRYLAEK
+274 YQVDGRYLAEK

-308 LNSKLQASAN
+308 LDSKLQASAN

-325 LVYDKRHGWHEAE
+325 LVYDKRHGWDEAE

-344 TDNEI
+344 NDDEI
-349 SFLSDLDINF
+349 LFLTDLDINF
-359 LQEDIYVS
+359 LEEDIYVS
-367 DIYDDSKNLS
+367 DFYDDNKSLS

-385 NFPHYKTHIKGL
+385 NYPYYKTHTKGL
-397 VISFKDDKLHFIDE
+397 VISFKDEKLHFIDE
-411 NLEIHSIV
+411 NLEIHSII
-419 WSDEYEWARKRISN
+419 WSDEYRWARKKTSN
-433 NQRGPKPQFFN
+433 NQIGPKPQFFSDF
-444 EILNFGDFIYLR
+444 LNFGDFIYLR
-456 KEDEFFKLDQIPK
+456 KEDEFFTLDQIPT

-480 SGAVKAYVGGSNFSS
+480 SGAVKAYVGGANFSK
-495 SNFDRVALSYPQP
+495 SNFDRVALSYPQS

-564 ALINSLNIVS
+564 ALIKSLNIVS
-574 IKLLRDVGIDKA
+574 IKLLREVGIDKA
-586 QNYLQNFGYKK
+586 QNYIQNFGYKK
-597 SRLPSDLSLA
+597 SRLPADLSLA

-630 LIDPYYIS
+630 LTDPYYIS

-643 NGNIIYSHEDFLNLL
+643 NGNIIYSHGDFLNLV

-670 TLEMNIKKP
+670 TLEMNIKRP

-753 VGTDDFTS
+753 VGTDDFSS

-775 WINYMQDA
+775 WINYMRDA

-794 PEGISFVKVNKET
+794 PEGVSFVKVNKKT
-807 GEIDNSLDA
+807 GEIDISLDA

>member
-1 LRGKDVFLSDKIVWI
+1 ML
-16 FMIKLIK
+16 KLIK
-23 FLFWSSISCCLLAVF
+23 FLFWSSISCCLLAIFLV
-38 FILGAYFILRP
+38 LGAYFTLRP

-60 QLQMPLKILTEDGI
+60 QLQMPLKILTEDGV

-89 QDIPTNI
+89 ADIPPNI

-157 KAKEIFLALQLE
+157 KVKEIFLALQLE

-204 NTFELS
+204 STFELS

-245 RMLKLNMISR
+245 RMLKLRMISKN
-255 SDYDNAIKTP
+255 DYDNASKTP
-265 LSVVKNIDL
+265 LAVVKNIDL
-274 YEVDGRYLAEK
+274 YQVDGRYLAEK

-308 LNSKLQASAN
+308 LDSKLQASAN

-325 LVYDKRHGWHEAE
+325 LVYDKRHGWDEAE

-344 TDNEI
+344 NDDEI
-349 SFLSDLDINF
+349 LFLTDLDINF
-359 LQEDIYVS
+359 LEEDIYVR
-367 DIYDDSKNLS
+367 DFYDDNKSLS

-385 NFPHYKTHIKGL
+385 NFPYYKTHTKGL
-397 VISFKDDKLHFIDE
+397 VISFKDEKLHFIDE
-411 NLEIHSIV
+411 NLEIHSII
-419 WSDEYEWARKRISN
+419 WSDEYRWARKKTSN
-433 NQRGPKPQFFN
+433 NQMGPKPQFFSDF
-444 EILNFGDFIYLR
+444 LNFGDFIYLR
-456 KEDEFFKLDQIPK
+456 KEDEFFTLDQIPT

-480 SGAVKAYVGGSNFSS
+480 SGAVKAYVGGTNFSK
-495 SNFDRVALSYPQP
+495 SNFDRVALSYPQS

-564 ALINSLNIVS
+564 ALIKSLNIVS
-574 IKLLRDVGIDKA
+574 IKLLREVGIDKA
-586 QNYLQNFGYKK
+586 QNYAQNFGYKK
-597 SRLPSDLSLA
+597 SRLPADLSLA

-630 LIDPYYIS
+630 LTDPYYIS

-643 NGNIIYSHEDFLNLL
+643 NGNIIYSHGDFLNLV

-670 TLEMNIKKP
+670 TLEMNIKRP

-753 VGTDDFTS
+753 VGTDDFSS

-775 WINYMQDA
+775 WINYMRDA

-794 PEGISFVKVNKET
+794 PEGVSFVKVNKKK
-807 GEIDNSLDA
+807 GEIDISLDA

>member
-1 LRGKDVFLSDKIVWI
+1 ML
-16 FMIKLIK
+16 KLIK
-23 FLFWSSISCCLLAVF
+23 FLFWSSISCCLLAIFLV
-38 FILGAYFILRP
+38 LGAYFTLRP

-60 QLQMPLKILTEDGI
+60 QLQMPLKILTEDGV

-89 QDIPTNI
+89 ADIPPNI

-157 KAKEIFLALQLE
+157 KVKEIFLALQLE

-204 NTFELS
+204 STFELS

-245 RMLKLNMISR
+245 RMLKLRMISKN
-255 SDYDNAIKTP
+255 DYDNAFKTP
-265 LSVVKNIDL
+265 LAVVKNIDL
-274 YEVDGRYLAEK
+274 YQVDGRYLAEK

-308 LNSKLQASAN
+308 LDSKLQASAN

-325 LVYDKRHGWHEAE
+325 LVYDKRHGWDEAE

-344 TDNEI
+344 NDDEI
-349 SFLSDLDINF
+349 LFLTDLDINF
-359 LQEDIYVS
+359 LEEDIYVS
-367 DIYDDSKNLS
+367 DFYDDNKSLS

-385 NFPHYKTHIKGL
+385 NYPYYKTHTKGL
-397 VISFKDDKLHFIDE
+397 VISFKDEKLHFIDE
-411 NLEIHSIV
+411 NLEIHSII
-419 WSDEYEWARKRISN
+419 WSDEYRWARKKTSN
-433 NQRGPKPQFFN
+433 NQIGPKPQFFSDF
-444 EILNFGDFIYLR
+444 LNFGDFIYLR
-456 KEDEFFKLDQIPK
+456 KEDEFFTLDQIPT

-480 SGAVKAYVGGSNFSS
+480 SGAVKAYVGGANFSK
-495 SNFDRVALSYPQP
+495 SNFDRVALSYPQS

-564 ALINSLNIVS
+564 ALIKSLNIVS
-574 IKLLRDVGIDKA
+574 IKLLREVGIDKA
-586 QNYLQNFGYKK
+586 QNYIQNFGYKK
-597 SRLPSDLSLA
+597 SRLPADLSLA

-630 LIDPYYIS
+630 LTDPYYIS

-643 NGNIIYSHEDFLNLL
+643 NGNIIYSHGDFLNLV

-670 TLEMNIKKP
+670 TLEMNIKRP

-753 VGTDDFTS
+753 VGTDDFSS

-775 WINYMQDA
+775 WINYMRDA

-794 PEGISFVKVNKET
+794 PEGVSFVKVNKKT
-807 GEIDNSLDA
+807 GEIDISLDA

>member
-1 LRGKDVFLSDKIVWI
+1 ML
-16 FMIKLIK
+16 KLIK
-23 FLFWSSISCCLLAVF
+23 FLFWSSISCCLLAIFLV
-38 FILGAYFILRP
+38 LGAYFTLRP
-49 SLPEISLVDEA
+49 SLPEISLVDQA
-60 QLQMPLKILTEDGI
+60 QLQMPLKILTEDGV

-89 QDIPTNI
+89 SDIPPNI

-157 KAKEIFLALQLE
+157 KVKEIFLALQLE

-204 NTFELS
+204 STFELS

-245 RMLKLNMISR
+245 RMLKLRMISKN
-255 SDYDNAIKTP
+255 DYDNAIKTP
-265 LSVVKNIDL
+265 LAVVKNIDL

-285 ARQDIISRYGLE
+285 ARQNIISRYGLE

-308 LNSKLQASAN
+308 LDSKLQASAT

-325 LVYDKRHGWHEAE
+325 LVYDKRHGWDEAE

-344 TDNEI
+344 NDEEI
-349 SFLSDLDINF
+349 LFLNDLDINF
-359 LQEDIYVS
+359 LEEDIYVS
-367 DIYDDSKNLS
+367 DFYDDSKSLS

-385 NFPHYKTHIKGL
+385 NFPYYKTHTKGL
-397 VISFKDDKLHFIDE
+397 VISFKDEKLHFIDE
-411 NLEIHSIV
+411 NLDIHSII
-419 WSDEYEWARKRISN
+419 WSDDYRWARKKTSN
-433 NQRGPKPQFFN
+433 NQMGPKPQFFSDF
-444 EILNFGDFIYLR
+444 LNFGDFIYLR
-456 KEDEFFKLDQIPK
+456 KEDEFFTLDQIPT

-480 SGAVKAYVGGSNFSS
+480 SGAVKAYVGGANFSK
-495 SNFDRVALSYPQP
+495 SNFDRVALSYPQS

-564 ALINSLNIVS
+564 ALIKSLNIVS
-574 IKLLRDVGIDKA
+574 IKLLREVGIDKA
-586 QNYLQNFGYKK
+586 QNYVQNFGYNK
-597 SRLPSDLSLA
+597 SRLPADLSLA

-630 LIDPYYIS
+630 LTDPYYIS

-643 NGNIIYSHEDFLNLL
+643 NGNIIYSHGDFLNLV

-670 TLEMNIKKP
+670 TLEMNIKRP
-679 YFLIEPLFKEDK
+679 YFLIEPLFREDK

-753 VGTDDFTS
+753 VGTDDFSS

-775 WINYMQDA
+775 WINYMRDA

-794 PEGISFVKVNKET
+794 PEGVSFVKVNKKT
-807 GEIDNSLDA
+807 GEIDNSLNA

>member
-1 LRGKDVFLSDKIVWI
+1 ML
-16 FMIKLIK
+16 KLIK
-23 FLFWSSISCCLLAVF
+23 FLFWSSISCCLLAIFLV
-38 FILGAYFILRP
+38 LGAYFTLRP

-60 QLQMPLKILTEDGI
+60 QLQMPLKILTEDGV

-89 QDIPTNI
+89 SDIPPNI

-157 KAKEIFLALQLE
+157 KVKEIFLALQLE

-204 NTFELS
+204 STFELS

-245 RMLKLNMISR
+245 RMLKLRMISKN
-255 SDYDNAIKTP
+255 DYDNAIKTP
-265 LSVVKNIDL
+265 LAVVKNIDL

-308 LNSKLQASAN
+308 LDSKLQASAT

-325 LVYDKRHGWHEAE
+325 LVYDKRHGWDEAE

-344 TDNEI
+344 NDDEI
-349 SFLSDLDINF
+349 LFLTNLDINF
-359 LQEDIYVS
+359 LEEDIYVS
-367 DIYDDSKNLS
+367 DFYDDSKSLS

-385 NFPHYKTHIKGL
+385 NFPYYKTHIKGL
-397 VISFKDDKLHFIDE
+397 VISFKDEKLHFIDE
-411 NLEIHSIV
+411 NLDIHSII
-419 WSDEYEWARKRISN
+419 WSDDYRWARKKTSN
-433 NQRGPKPQFFN
+433 NQIGPKPQFFSDF
-444 EILNFGDFIYLR
+444 LNFGDFIYLR
-456 KEDEFFKLDQIPK
+456 KEDEFFTLDQIPT

-480 SGAVKAYVGGSNFSS
+480 SGAVKAYVGGANFSK
-495 SNFDRVALSYPQP
+495 SNFDRVALSYPQS

-564 ALINSLNIVS
+564 ALIKSLNIVS
-574 IKLLRDVGIDKA
+574 IKLLREVGIDKA
-586 QNYLQNFGYKK
+586 QNYVQNFGYNK
-597 SRLPSDLSLA
+597 SRLPADLSLA

-630 LIDPYYIS
+630 LTDPYYIS

-643 NGNIIYSHEDFLNLL
+643 NGNIIYSHGDYLNLV

-670 TLEMNIKKP
+670 TLEMNIKRP
-679 YFLIEPLFKEDK
+679 YFLIEPLFREDK

-753 VGTDDFTS
+753 VGTDDFSS

-775 WINYMQDA
+775 WINYMRDA

-794 PEGISFVKVNKET
+794 PEGVSFVKVNKKT
-807 GEIDNSLDA
+807 GEIDNSLNA

>member
-1 LRGKDVFLSDKIVWI
+1 ML
-16 FMIKLIK
+16 KLIK
-23 FLFWSSISCCLLAVF
+23 FLFWSSISCCLLAIFLV
-38 FILGAYFILRP
+38 LGAYFTLRP
-49 SLPEISLVDEA
+49 SLPEISLVDQA
-60 QLQMPLKILTEDGI
+60 QLQMPLKILTEDGV

-89 QDIPTNI
+89 SDIPPNI

-149 TREVTISR
+149 TREVTITR
-157 KAKEIFLALQLE
+157 KAREIFLALQLE

-274 YEVDGRYLAEK
+274 YEVDGTYLAEK

-397 VISFKDDKLHFIDE
+397 VISFKDDRLHFIDE

-495 SNFDRVALSYPQP
+495 SNFDRVALSYPQS

-586 QNYLQNFGYKK
+586 QNYVQNFGYNK
-597 SRLPSDLSLA
+597 SRLPADLSLA

-630 LIDPYYIS
+630 LTDPYYIS

-643 NGNIIYSHEDFLNLL
+643 NGNIIYSHGDFLNLV

-670 TLEMNIKKP
+670 TLEMNIKRP

-794 PEGISFVKVNKET
+794 PEGISFVKVNKDT